1 MVSTQATNSDNSI
14 STHYFD
20 LTYQGK
26 LTRVI
31 VTEFINMVC
40 SDSDYN
46 SLYLCCT
53 YLWDLTYFNV
63 LVFLGRV
70 QILDKM

>member
-1 MVSTQATNSDNSI
+1 MRYLWSVHRQPTVTTAYLHT
-14 STHYFD
+14 T
-20 LTYQGK
+20 LTL

-31 VTEFINMVC
+31 VTEFINMVS

-46 SLYLCCT
+46 SLYLRCT
-53 YLWDLTYFNV
+53 YLWELTYFNE